1 MEDKEM
7 ERNGLT
13 YKWSLIHATM
23 SIVFIS
29 EIVLSYLSFMVESYF
44 SSLLLMHRQTVN
56 RGNLTELGHI
66 RVTGAE

>member
-13 YKWSLIHATM
+13 HKWSLIYATM

-29 EIVLSYLSFMVESYF
+29 EMVLSHPSSMVESYF
-44 SSLLLMHRQTVN
+44 SSLLLMYR
-56 RGNLTELGHI
+56 
-66 RVTGAE
+66 